1 MKKIAIYMA
10 GMAVAAG
17 LTGCLDETVPTN
29 RVTQEQMQESPAAGE
44 SMLSGIPAW
53 LNESQKVRDGAH
65 DDFGYPA
72 MMLIRNLM
80 CDDFTYSASDY
91 IIHFEQWATYDAYI
105 GPDYGP
111 VQRIWNFYYKYVQA
125 CNLAI
130 NAVAEDDPD
139 ATKQGLRAVAHAF
152 RAHAYLDMARMY
164 EFLENSQTSNINSDG
179 NNVLNLT
186 VPIVTESTTD
196 EQAKD
201 NPRVTREAMFEFIK
215 SDLDRAE
222 TYISGAARIS
232 KGYPDLGVVY
242 GLKARMYMWVEEY
255 AQAKE
260 YARKAIDAASASGC
274 YPLTSDQWHDTTTG
288 FNTLNT
294 PAWMWGEQLVKED
307 AAVQTGIIN
316 WTSWMSG
323 ETTYGY
329 SFANGEGPRMSIS
342 KRYYD
347 RLSDS
352 DFRKLT
358 WKAPEGSALS
368 GQEKF
373 ISHDTFDPMPAYA
386 SLKFRPGNG
395 NINTYSEGS
404 ATAYP
409 LMRIEELY
417 FIEAEAAAQL
427 APADGKTL
435 LESFM
440 TQYRDP
446 NYTCRVSDKDA
457 VIDEIFF
464 QKTIELWGEGLMY
477 FDSKRLGRSITRS
490 YTDTNFPAN
499 TRFNVT
505 GRAGWQN
512 FCIIVTEQR
521 NNKALVGFNNP
532 NPAGL
537 YTPVQ

>member
-1 MKKIAIYMA
+1 MA
-10 GMAVAAG
+10 GMAMAAG
-17 LTGCLDETVPTN
+17 LTGCLDETLPTN
-29 RVTQEQMQESPAAGE
+29 RVTQDQMQDSPLAGE
-44 SMLSGIPAW
+44 AMLSGIPAW
-53 LNESQKVRDGAH
+53 LNEAQKVRDGAH

-80 CDDFTYSASDY
+80 CDDFTYSPSEY
-91 IIHFEQWATYDAYI
+91 IIHFEQYATYDAYL

-111 VQRIWNFYYKYVQA
+111 LQGVWNFHYKYVQA

-130 NAVAEDDPD
+130 DAVAEDDPD
-139 ATKQGLRAVAHAF
+139 ETNQAFRSVGHAF
-152 RAHAYLDMARMY
+152 RAHAYLDLAQMY
-164 EFLENSQTSNINSDG
+164 EFLENGQTSNINSDG
-179 NNVLNLT
+179 NNVLHLT
-186 VPIVTESTTD
+186 VPIVTEKTTD
-196 EQAKD
+196 AESKN

-222 TYISGAARIS
+222 TYIAKAARIS

-242 GLKARMYMWVEEY
+242 GLKARMYMWVEDY
-255 AQAKE
+255 AKAKE
-260 YARKAIDAASASGC
+260 YARKAIDAASAAGC
-274 YPLTSDQWHDTTTG
+274 YPLTAEQWHDTTTG
-288 FNTLNT
+288 FNTLTT
-294 PAWMWGEQLVKED
+294 PAWMWGEQLTKED
-307 AAVQTGIIN
+307 RAVTTGIIN

-329 SFANGEGPRMSIS
+329 SYANGEGPRMMLS

-373 ISHDTFDPMPAYA
+373 ISHETFDPMPAYG

-395 NINTYSEGS
+395 NISSYSEGS
-404 ATAYP
+404 AVAWP
-409 LMRIEELY
+409 LMRIEEMY
-417 FIEAEAAAQL
+417 FIEAEAAAHT
-427 APADGKTL
+427 APAEGKTL
-435 LESFM
+435 LEAFM
-440 TQYRDP
+440 TQYRDAD
-446 NYTCRVSDKDA
+446 YQCRVSDKDA
-457 VIDEIFF
+457 VIDEIIF
-464 QKTIELWGEGLMY
+464 QKLIELWGEGLMY
-477 FDSKRLGRSITRS
+477 FDYKRLGRSITRA
-490 YTDTNFPAN
+490 YADTNFPSN

-512 FCIIVTEQR
+512 LCITIGEQR
-521 NNKALVGFNNP
+521 NNTALMGFNNP

-537 YTPVQ
+537 YTPVK

>member
-1 MKKIAIYMA
+1 MNKYITYLA
-10 GMAVAAG
+10 GAALAAG
-17 LTGCLDETVPTN
+17 LTGCLDETIPTTV
-29 RVTQEQMQESPAAGE
+29 VTQDQMQASPVAGTA
-44 SMLSGIPAW
+44 MLSGIPAW
-53 LNESQKVRDGAH
+53 LNESQQVRDGAH

-80 CDDFTYSASDY
+80 CDDFTYSESNY

-130 NAVAEDDPD
+130 NAVADDDPD
-139 ATKQGLRAVAHAF
+139 ATNQGYRAVAHAF

-186 VPIVTESTTD
+186 VPIVTEKTTD
-196 EQAKD
+196 EESKN
-201 NPRVTREAMFEFIK
+201 NPRATREAMFEFIK

-222 TYISGAARIS
+222 STISGAPRIS
-232 KGYPDLGVVY
+232 KGYPDLAVVY
-242 GLKARMYMWVEEY
+242 GLKARMYMWVEDY
-255 AQAKE
+255 AKAKE
-260 YARKAIDAASASGC
+260 YARKAIDASGC
-274 YPLTSDQWHDTTTG
+274 TPLTSEQWHDTTTG
-288 FNTLNT
+288 FNSLNT

-307 AAVQTGIIN
+307 AAVQTGIVN
-316 WTSWMSG
+316 WTSWICG
-323 ETTYGY
+323 EVSYGY
-329 SFANGEGPRMSIS
+329 SYANGQGPRMALS
-342 KRYYD
+342 KAYYD
-347 RLSDS
+347 RLSDT
-352 DFRKLT
+352 DFRKLS
-358 WKAPEGSALS
+358 WKAPEGSALY
-368 GQEKF
+368 GQEKYLNQ
-373 ISHDTFDPMPAYA
+373 DLFDAMPPYS
-386 SLKFRPGNG
+386 SLKFRPAQGN
-395 NINTYSEGS
+395 TSDYSIAS
-404 ATAYP
+404 ASGYP
-409 LMRIEELY
+409 LMRVEEMY

-440 TQYRDP
+440 TAYRDP
-446 NYTCRVSDKDA
+446 KYKCNVSDKDG

-464 QKTIELWGEGLMY
+464 QKAIELWGEGLVY
-477 FDSKRLGRSITRS
+477 FDSKRLGRSINRVYS
-490 YTDTNFPAN
+490 GTNFPTN
-499 TRFNVT
+499 TRFNVE

-512 FCIIVTEQR
+512 LCIIVTEQR
-521 NNKALVGFNNP
+521 NNKALIGFNNP